1 MTKIMK
7 QFDHMI
13 EQKLNLELSNVISR
27 LKLLA
32 VIFVINNRDTV
43 IVVDTVQHK

>member
-1 MTKIMK
+1 MMK

-27 LKLLA
+27 LKFLA
-32 VIFVINNRDTV
+32 VM
-43 IVVDTVQHK
+43 